1 MKNEEILTTQN
12 AADTANAAPIDAEE
26 EAAKTLAQF
35 TTGNNYENSSDK
47 YKDNLSSAITFLV
60 CGLAGLVVLLL
71 NDLGVLHFIARGS
84 SSFILMNIVLGGV
97 FIAFIIIG
105 ALSFKIAR
113 NAKENIA
120 NEKHMTD
127 EIFTWLRENVTAEQV
142 DASYD
147 SADLAE
153 EMKYFSRSAYI
164 KAAVQSEFDTVSDEI
179 AGVITDQYIDELFA
193 R

>member
-12 AADTANAAPIDAEE
+12 AADTANAEPIDTEE
-26 EAAKTLAQF
+26 EAVKTLAQF
-35 TTGNNYENSSDK
+35 TTGNTYENSSDK

-71 NDLGVLHFIARGS
+71 NDFGVLHFIARGS

-105 ALSFKIAR
+105 VLSFKIAR

-120 NEKHMTD
+120 NEKHMND